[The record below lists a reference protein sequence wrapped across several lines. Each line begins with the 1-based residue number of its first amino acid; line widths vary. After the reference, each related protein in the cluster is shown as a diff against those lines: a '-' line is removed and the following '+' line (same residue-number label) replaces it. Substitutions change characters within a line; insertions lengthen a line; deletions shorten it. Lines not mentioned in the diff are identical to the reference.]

1 MNTIIYKDQAYE
13 ITTEANDIRLE
24 GFHQDLILIG
34 AYLELKREAIDAVG
48 YYRPDTLSD
57 WDGDTFDYD
66 KDEVEY
72 YIDQSME
79 AFVYLWLKDAKQIEV
94 LAHNSN

>member
-1 MNTIIYKDQAYE
+1 MKPIIYKDQAYE

-24 GFHQDLILIG
+24 GFHQDLTLIG
-34 AYLELKREAIDAVG
+34 AYLELKREAIDEVG

-72 YIDQSME
+72 YIDQNLE
-79 AFVYLWLKDAKQIEV
+79 DYVEKWLKDAKQIEV